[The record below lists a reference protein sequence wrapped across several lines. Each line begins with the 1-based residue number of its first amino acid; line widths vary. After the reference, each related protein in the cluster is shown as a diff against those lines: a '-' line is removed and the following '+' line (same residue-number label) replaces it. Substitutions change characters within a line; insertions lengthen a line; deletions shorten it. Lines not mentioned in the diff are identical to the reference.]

1 MVKELDLSLQ
11 LEFAG
16 SIPAGGS
23 QRIRVEPHFA
33 TIRNRLERIR
43 GGRDYLKSKLDSVS
57 VRSEEIQRRGL
68 DRQTC

>member
-23 QRIRVEPHFA
+23 HRIRVEPHFA

-43 GGRDYLKSKLDSVS
+43 GGRDYLKSNNTQCL
-57 VRSEEIQRRGL
+57 GTL
-68 DRQTC
+68 